1 MSIHSHTLHLVL
13 KHKWYDLIASGKK
26 KVEYRSMSDYW
37 ISRLLIEPKCWEFW
51 SSLKVK
57 EFDSVI
63 FHKGYTSTVMEWGIK
78 KIDAGYGDPN
88 MGADPDY
95 PVFRIH
101 LGERI
106 R

>member
-1 MSIHSHTLHLVL
+1 MTKDSHTLHLVL

-26 KVEYRSMSDYW
+26 KVEYRAMSEYW
-37 ISRLLIEPKCWEFW
+37 SSRLLLETNNGSPV
-51 SSLKVK
+51 KVK
-57 EFDSVI
+57 TYDSVV
-63 FHKGYTSTVMEWGIK
+63 FHKGYTSIVMEWEIK
-78 KIDAGYGDPN
+78 KIDVGHGDPV

-101 LGERI
+101 LGERL